1 MFSSLS
7 NLPAV
12 NIYVFTAVM
21 VCVCYVALTAG
32 RTAYLNKGHSLWLRL
47 LRGGACA
54 LLTVGILAVF
64 AVGRWV
70 PADHVGIGKE
80 RVYSPG
86 WHIHPRESLVTL
98 PRAGM
103 FHIPYPDEE
112 RFLEVSYLI
121 TDSERLK
128 FFSEEI
134 STFKNPIAEGFLL
147 FGSSKRDAW
156 KVDGDPFAAW
166 LLWKTTKYLPS
177 QQAAGTQLEEF
188 LATLGSFGV
197 STDAKLFVQQ
207 WRSRR

>member
-7 NLPAV
+7 SIPAV
-12 NIYVFTAVM
+12 NIYMFIALIAGASYIAV
-21 VCVCYVALTAG
+21 VAG
-32 RTAYLNKGHSLWLRL
+32 RKAYLNRERSLLRRL

-54 LLTVGILAVF
+54 LLSVLIVSVLTI
-64 AVGRWV
+64 GRWI
-70 PADHVGIGKE
+70 PTEHVGIGKE
-80 RVYSPG
+80 GVYSPG
-86 WHIHPRESLVTL
+86 WHIYPREKLVVL

-103 FHIPYPDEE
+103 FHIPYPDDE

-134 STFKNPIAEGFLL
+134 STFANPIAEGYLL

-156 KVDGDPFAAW
+156 RVAGDPFAAW
-166 LLWKTTKYLPS
+166 LMWKTTKFLPS
-177 QQAAGTQLEEF
+177 QQATGPQLDEF
-188 LATLGSFGV
+188 LMILSSFGI
-197 STDAKLFVQQ
+197 STDARLFAQQ

>member
-1 MFSSLS
+1 MFLSLS

-12 NIYVFTAVM
+12 NGYLFIVIM
-21 VCVCYVALTAG
+21 VCVSYIAVVAG
-32 RTAYLNKGHSLWLRL
+32 RSAYMNLGRSLWLRL
-47 LRGGACA
+47 FRGGACA
-54 LLTVGILAVF
+54 LLIVLIASTLT
-64 AVGRWV
+64 VGRWI
-70 PADHVGIGKE
+70 PADQVGVGKE
-80 RVYSPG
+80 RVYSSG
-86 WHIHPRESLVTL
+86 WHVYPRERLVVL

-134 STFKNPIAEGFLL
+134 EAFKTPIAEGFLL

-156 KVDGDPFAAW
+156 KSSGDPFAAW

-177 QQAAGTQLEEF
+177 TDQAPGRIEEF

-197 STDAKLFVQQ
+197 STDARLFAQQ

>member
-1 MFSSLS
+1 MFLSLS

-12 NIYVFTAVM
+12 NGFVFIAIM
-21 VCVCYVALTAG
+21 VCLSYVAIVAG
-32 RTAYLNKGHSLWLRL
+32 RSAYMNFGRSLWLRL

-54 LLTVGILAVF
+54 LLTVLVLTTLT
-64 AVGRWV
+64 VGRWI
-70 PADHVGIGKE
+70 PAEHVGVGKV
-80 RVYSPG
+80 RVYTPG
-86 WHIHPRESLVTL
+86 WHVYPGEGFVVL

-103 FHIPYPDEE
+103 FHIPYPDDE

-134 STFKNPIAEGFLL
+134 AAFKTPLADGYLL

-156 KVDGDPFAAW
+156 KTSGDPFAAW
-166 LLWKTTKYLPS
+166 LLWKTTKYLPPTD
-177 QQAAGTQLEEF
+177 QAPGRIEEF

-197 STDAKLFVQQ
+197 STDARLFAQQ

>member
-7 NLPAV
+7 SLPAL
-12 NIYVFTAVM
+12 NTYVFTALVL
-21 VCVCYVALTAG
+21 CASYVAFVAG
-32 RTAYLNKGHSLWLRL
+32 RKAYLNRERSVWLRL
-47 LRGGACA
+47 LRGGASA
-54 LLTVGILAVF
+54 VLVALTVSVLTA
-64 AVGRWV
+64 GRWV
-70 PADHVGIGKE
+70 PNEHVGIGKA

-86 WHIHPRESLVTL
+86 WHVYPREQIVAL

-103 FHIPYPDEE
+103 FHIPYPDDE

-121 TDSERLK
+121 TDSERLR

-134 STFKNPIAEGFLL
+134 SSFKNPVAEGYLL

-156 KVDGDPFAAW
+156 KVSNDPFAAW

-177 QQAAGTQLEEF
+177 QQAAGPQLEEF
-188 LATLGSFGV
+188 LATLASFGV
-197 STDAKLFVQQ
+197 STDARLLVQQ